1 MRPILLELGPLK
13 LYSYGVFI
21 ALGGLAA
28 IRYWRPRLSRMG
40 IAREQDFWLLVNAI
54 LAGGFVGGRLLYLV
68 EYVPREDLLA
78 AALAFN
84 RGFSVLGAFFGVAAA
99 VALFARFRRVAF
111 LPLLDHVC
119 VAAPLWHAFGRVGCF
134 LSGCCYGREC
144 SLPWAVTFTSPM
156 TSAPLGLPL
165 HPTQLYEAAGTLLLF
180 FLLRPLP
187 GRLAAGRAAGVY
199 FVSYGLLR
207 FILEGFRGDTVPLG
221 DWPLTAGQGLSL
233 ALAAAGAALLCI
245 PSSSRS
251 AASN

>member
-1 MRPILLELGPLK
+1 MRPVLLELGPFK
-13 LYSYGVFI
+13 LYSYGVLI

-28 IRYWRPRLSRMG
+28 IRYWRPRLSKMG
-40 IAREQDFWLLVNAI
+40 IAHDQDFWLLVNSI
-54 LAGGFVGGRLLYLV
+54 LAGGFVGGRLLYLA
-68 EYVPREDLLA
+68 EYVPREELLS

-99 VALFARFRRVAF
+99 VWLVSRFRKIPF

-134 LSGCCYGREC
+134 LAGCCFGREC
-144 SLPWAVTFTSPM
+144 ALPWAVTFSDPRTL
-156 TSAPLGLPL
+156 APNGVPL
-165 HPTQLYEAAGTLLLF
+165 HPSQIYEAAGTLLLF
-180 FLLRPLP
+180 FFLRPLP
-187 GRLAAGRAAGVY
+187 GLLKPGRTAGAY

-207 FILEGFRGDTVPLG
+207 FFLERFRGDTVPLG
-221 DWPLTAGQGLSL
+221 DWPLTAGQGISL

-251 AASN
+251 AASS